1 MDDESTA
8 TSPRLRLSARRS
20 IEAVLD
26 RIEARLQDADDGF
39 HRIGAAASRRELDGS
54 GLPPEAQLLWERW
67 DGLDLACSEA
77 VILSLQD
84 LSQATDVA
92 LSEGR
97 ISVGDRVIGER
108 GRDLFVLAA
117 DPFAEGADV
126 ILVEEDGG
134 RQPHSSTVERLVLA
148 VLGEIAILYDEDGE
162 FCEELYGDDGELLP
176 AVERRMLRRHLDL
189 DQDAPLAR
197 FRLALSLRRFGE
209 LRAAATELGQLHR
222 RAPDFAWGNHER
234 GRVALLLGD
243 RGGATRAFD
252 AAAEIAARTSLE
264 PELRAYFLAW
274 GALAAEGEQR
284 AALAAN
290 VCELMPAFA
299 AAQEAGVREALE
311 FEHAERA
318 REQLELGLAVAPA
331 HLGLLSLRTDVD
343 EISPPSQS
351 PVGSPEDSPPRT
363 RPPGPKPRRRDP
375 GGGGERRRRPHRQG
389 KVPR

>member
-20 IEAVLD
+20 IETVLD
-26 RIEARLQDADDGF
+26 RIEARLQEADDGF
-39 HRIGAAASRRELDGS
+39 HRIGMAASRRDLDES
-54 GLPPEAQLLWERW
+54 GLPPEVQLLWERW

-77 VILSLQD
+77 IMFSLGE
-84 LSQATDVA
+84 LRQATDLA
-92 LSEGR
+92 LKEGQ
-97 ISVGDRVIGER
+97 IAAGDRVIGER

-134 RQPHSSTVERLVLA
+134 RLPHSSTVERLVLA
-148 VLGEIAILYDEDGE
+148 LLGEITILYGEDGE
-162 FCEELYGDDGELLP
+162 FCEELFGEDGELLP
-176 AVERRMLRRHLDL
+176 AVERRLLRRHLDL
-189 DQDAPLAR
+189 DPDAPLAR

-209 LRAAATELGQLHR
+209 LRAAAAELRQLHR

-243 RGGATRAFD
+243 RSAAIRAFES
-252 AAAEIAARTSLE
+252 AATIAARTCLE

-274 GALAAEGEQR
+274 AALAAEGER
-284 AALAAN
+284 RSALATAI
-290 VCELMPAFA
+290 CELMPAFA

-311 FEHAERA
+311 TEHPERA
-318 REQLELGLAVAPA
+318 REQLELGLAVVPA
-331 HLGLLSLRTDVD
+331 HLGLLSLRTSVE

-363 RPPGPKPRRRDP
+363 RPPGPKPRRRDQ